1 MRLTIGARLVG
12 NFVPVTDVLIL
23 LVVDSIVAGE
33 FLADLFVG
41 RHFVGHQFG
50 LAREVRAN
58 DRLNVGNA
66 NAVNVEAAGRTAA
79 LNESKNHVLVS
90 PSATALLWRAL
101 KATVESLVNL
111 DNAATAAHGRHKAAR
126 AHGFANAMGQEPR
139 GFIGDAQGPMKLMG
153 ANALLG

>member
-41 RHFVGHQFG
+41 RHFGGHQFG

-66 NAVNVEAAGRTAA
+66 NAGNVEGAGRTAA
-79 LNESKNHVLVS
+79 VKERKNHVLVG
-90 PSATALLWRAL
+90 PSATGLLWRAL
-101 KATVESLVNL
+101 KVTAGNL
-111 DNAATAAHGRHKAAR
+111 AH
-126 AHGFANAMGQEPR
+126 
-139 GFIGDAQGPMKLMG
+139 LS
-153 ANALLG
+153 